1 MSIAVSYTLRKAEP
15 GALLRELDDVRVLID
30 VLTDDGDTVATG
42 TDGTVVA
49 VWNGGEAYDVE
60 FPEPMGA
67 LATVK
72 AANLARVGRSV
83 PRARTIGRRLLRYP
97 VARSFIPC

>member
-1 MSIAVSYTLRKAEP
+1 MSIEVSYALRKAEP
-15 GALLRELDDVRVLID
+15 GALLRELDDVRITTD
-30 VLTDDGDTVATG
+30 VRTDDGDTIAA
-42 TDGTVVA
+42 GTVVA

-72 AANLARVGRSV
+72 ATALVRVGRSV
-83 PRARTIGRRLLRYP
+83 P
-97 VARSFIPC
+97 

>member
-15 GALLRELDDVRVLID
+15 GALLRELDDVRVL
-30 VLTDDGDTVATG
+30 TDDGDTVAAG